1 MKRRHLIIFAKP
13 PRIGRVKRRL
23 AADIGS
29 IEALRFYRQNL
40 ASTLR
45 KLGRDPRWQCWLF
58 VDRGAWRWP
67 KAIIRRFQVRD
78 GLGERMETALRTL
91 PPGAV
96 VLIGSDIP
104 SVSANDIWRA
114 FNELGKSGVV
124 FGPAEDGGFWL
135 VGLANRRIAPDL
147 FKDVRWSTESTLDD
161 CIANLDQMPGYVATR
176 SDVDNGSAYFR
187 WRGMVSLGKL
197 HN

>member
-13 PRIGRVKRRL
+13 PRIGRAKRRL
-23 AADIGS
+23 AADIGAM
-29 IEALRFYRQNL
+29 EALRFYRHNM
-40 ASTLR
+40 ASILR

-58 VDRGAWRWP
+58 VDKGAWRWP
-67 KAIIRRFQVRD
+67 KAILRRTQVGD
-78 GLGERMETALRTL
+78 GLGARMETALRTL

-104 SVSANDIWRA
+104 FIAANDIWRA

-135 VGLANRRIAPDL
+135 VGLANRRIAPGL
-147 FKDVRWSTESTLDD
+147 FRDVRWSTESTLDD
-161 CIANLDQMPGYVATR
+161 CIANLGQTPVYVAKR
-176 SDVDNGSAYFR
+176 FDVDNGSAYFR
-187 WRGMVSLGKL
+187 WRGVVSI
-197 HN
+197 

>member
-23 AADIGS
+23 AADIGA
-29 IEALRFYRQNL
+29 IEALRFYRHNL

-45 KLGRDPRWQCWLF
+45 KLRRDPRWHCWLF

-104 SVSANDIWRA
+104 CVSANDIWRA

-147 FKDVRWSTESTLDD
+147 FKDVRWSTKNTLDD
-161 CIANLDQMPGYVATR
+161 CIANLDQVPVYVATR

-187 WRGMVSLGKL
+187 WRGEVPL
-197 HN
+197 